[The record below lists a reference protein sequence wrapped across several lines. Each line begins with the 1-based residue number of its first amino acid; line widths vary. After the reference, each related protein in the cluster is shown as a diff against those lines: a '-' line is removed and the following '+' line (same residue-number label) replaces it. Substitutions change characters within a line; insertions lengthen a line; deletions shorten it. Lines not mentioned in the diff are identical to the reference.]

1 MPSSDEKVVRKLS
14 YADVEFLCT
23 QIGSKLSS
31 ANYCPDLIVGVAR
44 GGSIPAAMLAYE
56 LKKWFHLPAWQVVQ
70 IFASSYEGQ
79 DKGRRLVID
88 VPSSI
93 RALMHQATK
102 VLIVDDIYDS
112 GDTLSGIDY
121 QLRDTRRRVDIRTA
135 TLLTKDHAGPDFYG
149 RLIEPD
155 QKDEWVHFPWEA

>member
-1 MPSSDEKVVRKLS
+1 MVSSEGKTVRKLD
-14 YADVEFLCT
+14 YADIEFLCS
-23 QIGSKLSS
+23 QIGSKLSATS
-31 ANYCPDLIVGVAR
+31 YCPDLIVGVAR
-44 GGSIPAAMLAYE
+44 GGTIPSAMLAYE
-56 LKKWFHLPAWQVVQ
+56 LQQWFNRPAWQVVQ
-70 IFASSYEGQ
+70 VWASSYEGQ
-79 DKGRRLVID
+79 DKGRRLALD

-93 RALMHQATK
+93 RALMHQSTK

-155 QKDEWVHFPWEA
+155 QKDEWVQFPWEQ